1 MPRARKK
8 SPFRRGVRND
18 FFAKLKVDRGLCS
31 LRTHMYRRKR
41 YRRER
46 ILLPHEHEGR
56 RGFLKYGLAG
66 AALLAIGGGTWLG
79 TRRTVPTPGLTG
91 PYTALSLEEA
101 TIFLDL
107 SERLLPPRPGFP
119 SPLDVDLPRRIDAL
133 VALMSEGSQK
143 EVRQLVGLFE
153 NALAGL
159 LLDGQW
165 KTFTASTPEQQD
177 ARIRSWQQSRY
188 RVRRTGYKALKKIV
202 YSSYYGARETWAALG
217 YAGPPAVGA
226 PIDRSERFV
235 PGTITEG
242 ALPGSLGP
250 LAPPP
255 EVKP

>member
-1 MPRARKK
+1 M
-8 SPFRRGVRND
+8 FRRN
-18 FFAKLKVDRGLCS
+18 
-31 LRTHMYRRKR
+31 R

-66 AALLAIGGGTWLG
+66 AALLAVGGGTWLG

-91 PYTALSLEEA
+91 PFTVLTLEEA
-101 TIFLDL
+101 SIFLEL
-107 SERLLPPRPGFP
+107 SDRLLPPRPGFP

-133 VALMSEGSQK
+133 VALMNEDSQK

-159 LLDGQW
+159 LLDGQL

-177 ARIRSWQQSRY
+177 ARIRAWQQSRY
-188 RVRRTGYKALKKIV
+188 KVRRTGYKALKKIV
-202 YSSYYGARETWAALG
+202 YSSYYGARETWKALG
-217 YAGPPAVGA
+217 YPGPPPIGA

-235 PGTITEG
+235 PGTLTEG
-242 ALPGSLGP
+242 PPPGP
-250 LAPPP
+250 LRPLLPLP

>member
-1 MPRARKK
+1 M
-8 SPFRRGVRND
+8 FRRN
-18 FFAKLKVDRGLCS
+18 
-31 LRTHMYRRKR
+31 R

-66 AALLAIGGGTWLG
+66 AALLAVGGGTWLG

-91 PYTALSLEEA
+91 PFTVLTLEEA
-101 TIFLDL
+101 SIFLEL
-107 SERLLPPRPGFP
+107 SDRLLPPRPGFP

-133 VALMSEGSQK
+133 VALMNEESQK

-159 LLDGQW
+159 LLDGQL

-177 ARIRSWQQSRY
+177 ARIRAWQQSRY
-188 RVRRTGYKALKKIV
+188 KVRRTGYKALKKIV
-202 YSSYYGARETWAALG
+202 YSSYYGARETWKALG
-217 YAGPPAVGA
+217 YPGPPPIGA
-226 PIDRSERFV
+226 PIDRGERFV
-235 PGTITEG
+235 PGTLTEG
-242 ALPGSLGP
+242 PPPGP
-250 LAPPP
+250 LRPLLPLP

>member
-1 MPRARKK
+1 M
-8 SPFRRGVRND
+8 FRRN
-18 FFAKLKVDRGLCS
+18 
-31 LRTHMYRRKR
+31 R

-66 AALLAIGGGTWLG
+66 AALLAVGGGTWLG

-91 PYTALSLEEA
+91 PFTVLTLEEA
-101 TIFLDL
+101 SIFLEL
-107 SERLLPPRPGFP
+107 SDRLLPPRPGFP
-119 SPLDVDLPRRIDAL
+119 SPLDVDLPHRIDAL
-133 VALMSEGSQK
+133 VALMDEDAQK

-188 RVRRTGYKALKKIV
+188 KVRRTGYKALKKIV
-202 YSSYYGARETWAALG
+202 YSSYYGARETWKAIG
-217 YAGPPAVGA
+217 YPGPPPIGA

-235 PGTITEG
+235 PGTLTEG
-242 ALPGSLGP
+242 PPPGP
-250 LAPPP
+250 LRPLLPLP